1 EDRFGFFLKALEY
14 GAPNHGGIA
23 IGIDRLI
30 MLMTKSTSIKDVILF
45 PKNSFAASPL
55 DDSPSKISD
64 EQLKE
69 LGINIVANDA

>member
-1 EDRFGFFLKALEY
+1 
-14 GAPNHGGIA
+14 
-23 IGIDRLI
+23 

-45 PKNSFAASPL
+45 PKNSLAASPL

-69 LGINIVANDA
+69 LGINIVADDA